1 MGTKN
6 ISSLILEISV
16 PIMISMLIQALYN
29 IVDSYFVMK
38 ISENAFTAV
47 SIAFPI
53 QNTMIGVAVGTA
65 VGINSMLSRSLGEK
79 NFELANSVA
88 ENGMFLAF
96 CYSIIFFILGLT
108 LSERYFHLTTDDLEI
123 INYGKVYLKIVTM
136 ASFGVFFQITMERVL
151 QSTGRSYLTMLTQG
165 IGAIINIILDP
176 ILIFGYFGLPAMG
189 IAGAAY
195 ATIIGQIIGMI
206 VGLYLNHRYN
216 VEVQMKSFVPIWNV
230 IKKIYTVGLPSII
243 LITITSVSISLM
255 NKILNGF
262 SKTAV
267 AAYGIYYKIQSFIF
281 MPIFGLNSGI
291 IPIIAYNYGAKNRE
305 RAKKTYELAII
316 WGMMIMVIGIIIF
329 QFFSGFIL
337 RDIFGVS
344 DSLLE
349 VAVVAFR
356 IISVSFLF
364 SGFSIVT
371 GSLFQSLGNGTLS
384 LVGVIIRQGIG
395 LIPVAYLLSGF
406 GKLSLV
412 WWAHPIAEFL
422 GFIYFYY
429 YMKKFAMPHIET
441 I

>member
-47 SIAFPI
+47 SIAFPV

-65 VGINSMLSRSLGEK
+65 VGINSLLSRSLGEK
-79 NFELANSVA
+79 NYELANSVA

-108 LSERYFHLTTDDLEI
+108 LSGKYFHLTTDDLEI
-123 INYGKVYLKIVTM
+123 INYGKIYLRIVTM

-216 VEVQMKSFVPIWNV
+216 VEVQMKSFVPSWNV
-230 IKKIYTVGLPSII
+230 IKRIYTVGLPSII

-305 RAKKTYELAII
+305 RAKKTYKLAII
-316 WGMMIMVIGIIIF
+316 WGMIIMVVGIIIF
-329 QFFSGFIL
+329 QFFSEFIL

-371 GSLFQSLGNGTLS
+371 GALFQSLGNGMLS
-384 LVGVIIRQGIG
+384 LVGVIIRQGVG

-406 GKLSLV
+406 EELSLV

-429 YMKKFAMPHIET
+429 YMKKFAMPHIER

>member
-65 VGINSMLSRSLGEK
+65 VGINSLLSRSLGEK
-79 NFELANSVA
+79 NYELANSVA

-206 VGLYLNHRYN
+206 FGLYLNHRYN
-216 VEVQMKSFVPIWNV
+216 VEVQMKSFVPRLNV
-230 IKKIYTVGLPSII
+230 IRKIYTVGLPSII

-316 WGMMIMVIGIIIF
+316 WGMIIMVIGIIIF
-329 QFFSGFIL
+329 QFFSEFIL

-371 GSLFQSLGNGTLS
+371 GALFQSLGNGTLS

-406 GKLSLV
+406 GELSLV

-429 YMKKFAMPHIET
+429 YMKKFAMPHIER

>member
-65 VGINSMLSRSLGEK
+65 VGINSLLSRSLGEK

-108 LSERYFHLTTDDLEI
+108 LSEKYFRLTTDDLEI
-123 INYGKVYLKIVTM
+123 IDYGKIYLRIVTM
-136 ASFGVFFQITMERVL
+136 GSFGVFVQITMERVL

-176 ILIFGYFGLPAMG
+176 ILIFGYFGLPALG

-195 ATIIGQIIGMI
+195 ATIIGQIIGMF

-216 VEVQMKSFVPIWNV
+216 VEVRMRTFTPRWNV

-316 WGMMIMVIGIIIF
+316 WGMMIMVVGILIF
-329 QFFSGFIL
+329 QFLSSFIL
-337 RDIFGVS
+337 KDIFGVS

-356 IISVSFLF
+356 TISISFLF
-364 SGFSIVT
+364 AGFSMVT

-384 LVGVIIRQGIG
+384 LVGVIIRQGVG
-395 LIPVAYLLSGF
+395 LIPVAYFLSGF

-412 WWAHPIAEFL
+412 WWAPPIAEFI

-429 YMKKFAMPHIET
+429 YMKKFAMPYIER

>member
-65 VGINSMLSRSLGEK
+65 VGINSLLSRSLGEK

-108 LSERYFHLTTDDLEI
+108 LSEKYFRLTTDDLEI
-123 INYGKVYLKIVTM
+123 IDYGKIYLRIVTM
-136 ASFGVFFQITMERVL
+136 GSFGVFVQITMERVL

-176 ILIFGYFGLPAMG
+176 ILIFGYFGLPALG

-216 VEVQMKSFVPIWNV
+216 VEVQMRTFVPRWNV

-243 LITITSVSISLM
+243 L
-255 NKILNGF
+255 
-262 SKTAV
+262 
-267 AAYGIYYKIQSFIF
+267 
-281 MPIFGLNSGI
+281 
-291 IPIIAYNYGAKNRE
+291 RE
-305 RAKKTYELAII
+305 RSPFERGDVHHVRQDVLGAQYEQDFKR
-316 WGMMIMVIGIIIF
+316 IF
-329 QFFSGFIL
+329 QDCGGSIRNLLQDSVLYIYADL
-337 RDIFGVS
+337 RF
-344 DSLLE
+344 
-349 VAVVAFR
+349 
-356 IISVSFLF
+356 
-364 SGFSIVT
+364 
-371 GSLFQSLGNGTLS
+371 
-384 LVGVIIRQGIG
+384 
-395 LIPVAYLLSGF
+395 
-406 GKLSLV
+406 K
-412 WWAHPIAEFL
+412 
-422 GFIYFYY
+422 
-429 YMKKFAMPHIET
+429 
-441 I
+441 

>member
-65 VGINSMLSRSLGEK
+65 VGINSLLSRSLGEK

-108 LSERYFHLTTDDLEI
+108 LSEKYFRLTTDDLEI
-123 INYGKVYLKIVTM
+123 IDYGKIYLRIVTM
-136 ASFGVFFQITMERVL
+136 GSFGVFVQITMERVL

-176 ILIFGYFGLPAMG
+176 ILIFGYFGLPALG

-216 VEVQMKSFVPIWNV
+216 VEVQMRTFVPRWNV

-262 SKTAV
+262 SKTAG
-267 AAYGIYYKIQSFIF
+267 AAYGI
-281 MPIFGLNSGI
+281 
-291 IPIIAYNYGAKNRE
+291 
-305 RAKKTYELAII
+305 
-316 WGMMIMVIGIIIF
+316 
-329 QFFSGFIL
+329 
-337 RDIFGVS
+337 
-344 DSLLE
+344 
-349 VAVVAFR
+349 
-356 IISVSFLF
+356 
-364 SGFSIVT
+364 
-371 GSLFQSLGNGTLS
+371 
-384 LVGVIIRQGIG
+384 
-395 LIPVAYLLSGF
+395 
-406 GKLSLV
+406 
-412 WWAHPIAEFL
+412 
-422 GFIYFYY
+422 
-429 YMKKFAMPHIET
+429 
-441 I
+441 

>member
-47 SIAFPI
+47 SIAFPV

-65 VGINSMLSRSLGEK
+65 VGINSLLSRSLGEK
-79 NFELANSVA
+79 NYELANSVA

-123 INYGKVYLKIVTM
+123 INYGKIYLRIVTM

-216 VEVQMKSFVPIWNV
+216 VEVQMKSFVPSWNV
-230 IKKIYTVGLPSII
+230 IKRIYTVGLPSII

-305 RAKKTYELAII
+305 RAKKTYKLAII
-316 WGMMIMVIGIIIF
+316 WGMIIMVVGIIIF
-329 QFFSGFIL
+329 QFFSEFIL

-371 GSLFQSLGNGTLS
+371 GALFQSLGNGMLS
-384 LVGVIIRQGIG
+384 LVGVIIRQGVG

-406 GKLSLV
+406 EELSLV

-429 YMKKFAMPHIET
+429 YMKKFAMPHIER

>member
-6 ISSLILEISV
+6 ISNLILEISV

-79 NFELANSVA
+79 NYELANSVA

-123 INYGKVYLKIVTM
+123 INYGKVYLRIVTM

-216 VEVQMKSFVPIWNV
+216 VEVQMKSFVPRCDV

-305 RAKKTYELAII
+305 RAKNTYELAII

-349 VAVVAFR
+349 VAVVEFR

-371 GSLFQSLGNGTLS
+371 GALFQSLGNGTLS

-406 GKLSLV
+406 GELSLV
-412 WWAHPIAEFL
+412 WWAHPIAEFS

-429 YMKKFAMPHIET
+429 YMKKFAMPHIER

>member
-47 SIAFPI
+47 SIAFPV

-65 VGINSMLSRSLGEK
+65 VGINSLLSRSLGEK
-79 NFELANSVA
+79 NYELANSVA

-108 LSERYFHLTTDDLEI
+108 LSEKYFHLTTDDLEI
-123 INYGKVYLKIVTM
+123 INYGKIYLRIVTM

-216 VEVQMKSFVPIWNV
+216 VEVQMKSFVPSWNV
-230 IKKIYTVGLPSII
+230 IKRIYTVGLPSII

-305 RAKKTYELAII
+305 RAKKTYKLAII
-316 WGMMIMVIGIIIF
+316 WGMIIMVVGIIIF
-329 QFFSGFIL
+329 QFFSEFIL

-371 GSLFQSLGNGTLS
+371 GALFQSLGNGMLS
-384 LVGVIIRQGIG
+384 LVGVIIRQGVG

-406 GKLSLV
+406 EELSLV

-429 YMKKFAMPHIET
+429 YMKKFAMPHIER

>member
-1 MGTKN
+1 
-6 ISSLILEISV
+6 
-16 PIMISMLIQALYN
+16 
-29 IVDSYFVMK
+29 
-38 ISENAFTAV
+38 
-47 SIAFPI
+47 
-53 QNTMIGVAVGTA
+53 
-65 VGINSMLSRSLGEK
+65 
-79 NFELANSVA
+79 
-88 ENGMFLAF
+88 
-96 CYSIIFFILGLT
+96 
-108 LSERYFHLTTDDLEI
+108 
-123 INYGKVYLKIVTM
+123 M

-216 VEVQMKSFVPIWNV
+216 VEVQMKSFVPRWNV

-243 LITITSVSISLM
+243 LITITSVSISLI

-305 RAKKTYELAII
+305 RAKKTYKLAII
-316 WGMMIMVIGIIIF
+316 WGMIIMVVGIIIF
-329 QFFSGFIL
+329 QFFSEFIL

-371 GSLFQSLGNGTLS
+371 GALFQSLGNGMLS
-384 LVGVIIRQGIG
+384 LVGVIIRQGVG

-406 GKLSLV
+406 EELSLV

-429 YMKKFAMPHIET
+429 YMKKFAMPHIER

>member
-47 SIAFPI
+47 SIAFPV

-65 VGINSMLSRSLGEK
+65 VGINSLLSRSLGEK
-79 NFELANSVA
+79 NYELANSVA

-108 LSERYFHLTTDDLEI
+108 LSEKYFHLTTDDLEI
-123 INYGKVYLKIVTM
+123 INYGKIYLRIVTM

-216 VEVQMKSFVPIWNV
+216 VEVQMKSFVPSWNV
-230 IKKIYTVGLPSII
+230 IKRIYTVGLPSII

-305 RAKKTYELAII
+305 RAKKTYKLAII
-316 WGMMIMVIGIIIF
+316 WGMIIMVVGIIIF
-329 QFFSGFIL
+329 QFFSEFIL
-337 RDIFGVS
+337 RDIFEVS

-371 GSLFQSLGNGTLS
+371 GALFQSIGNGMLS
-384 LVGVIIRQGIG
+384 LVGVIIRQGVG

-406 GKLSLV
+406 EELSLV

-429 YMKKFAMPHIET
+429 YMKKFAMPHIER